1 MLVKYINRM
10 ESSASAIDEEA
21 SAIKALY
28 EYLKK
33 QSSAYTQEDIQDS
46 SVVPEGHARDNR
58 KSVYKFKPSIIG
70 DVKFFITWIKNG
82 APVAVIGLRQAVTY
96 AGQRYYTESITED
109 GTYNLSNGEVPSKL
123 VILYENI
130 PYEKLILPDSHFV
143 RGSLSINDLQF
154 YLEKL
159 ELDVTNTTT
168 VLLTLLDNPNVLY
181 EHYNIGRRNRLTSRI
196 VREWLS
202 DQATKIFDKIKE
214 FNIAKRKLRNRD
226 AEEIISKVDTILD
239 KFVSK
244 VLHLIIPREL
254 DKYYKDEMER
264 EMEMEKGI
272 RVEKENRRDR
282 SRSRS
287 PARERVRPESLTRGR
302 VRPESPPYHKKG
314 GKRTQK
320 KRQRKNQKK

>member
-10 ESSASAIDEEA
+10 ASSAST
-21 SAIKALY
+21 
-28 EYLKK
+28 
-33 QSSAYTQEDIQDS
+33 YTKEDMPGP
-46 SVVPEGHARDNR
+46 SVVPVGHARANR
-58 KSVYKFKPSIIG
+58 RAVYEDYKSKFIG
-70 DVKFFITWIKNG
+70 DLKFFITWIKNG

-287 PARERVRPESLTRGR
+287 PARERVRPES
-302 VRPESPPYHKKG
+302 PPYHKKG